1 MRMDSI
7 DGKTSG
13 YCLESSVFEP
23 QRRQDYFP
31 SPHPSR
37 TTDSGNPQPLL
48 KGILGSYPVV
58 KRLQR
63 RVENPHLS
71 SADVKN

>member
-1 MRMDSI
+1 
-7 DGKTSG
+7 
-13 YCLESSVFEP
+13 
-23 QRRQDYFP
+23 
-31 SPHPSR
+31 
-37 TTDSGNPQPLL
+37 
-48 KGILGSYPVV
+48 VV